1 MARLIPNANTW
12 IGFKTVSS
20 PSYVTSY
27 AASSVSSATNLTPF
41 LISLNASAQLNVLP
55 APAMDSIF
63 ERTISGTEQGTL
75 SADLYRDDSSDT
87 AWSALGRGVEGYF
100 IVARFGT
107 AGATP
112 TATKTVELWPV
123 RITQRSM
130 SNMANNTILT
140 FTVQATVL
148 DRPNEAVVLS

>member
-12 IGFKTVSS
+12 VGFKAVSS
-20 PSYVTSY
+20 PVYVSSYTATNV
-27 AASSVSSATNLTPF
+27 ASATNLTPF

-63 ERTISGTEQGTL
+63 ERTISGTEQGTV
-75 SADLYRDDSSDT
+75 SADFYRDDSADS
-87 AWSALGRGVEGYF
+87 AWSALGRGSEGYF
-100 IVARFGT
+100 IIARFGT
-107 AGATP
+107 AGSTP
-112 TATKTVELWPV
+112 TASKTVEMWPV

-130 SNMANNTILT
+130 ANMANNTILT